1 MRLTRFVA
9 VVLGSLLPLGSALAF
24 DHGKLDALLK
34 AHVSGGKVDYEAV
47 RAKEPELD
55 AYLASVGSAS
65 GTQPTGFYINAYNA
79 IVLDALIDS
88 GSALPAKVTDLA
100 GFFDKTK
107 HRVAGKELTLNEL
120 EGMVRTSTK
129 DARVHFAFNC
139 GARSCPSLRASA
151 WPEDAA
157 ALDSALTAATT
168 SFFNGSG
175 LKIDDAKKELQVTR
189 LMEWYADDFKANTGT
204 IEAFLTRSVTDTTKA
219 AALKAAIANGYKVTF
234 QFYNWEPNRK

>member
-1 MRLTRFVA
+1 MRLLRFIA
-9 VVLGSLLPLGSALAF
+9 LLGGGMLPLSSAAAF
-24 DHGKLDALLK
+24 DHSKLDALLK

-55 AYLASVGSAS
+55 AYLASVGAAPA
-65 GTQPTGFYINAYNA
+65 TQATGFYINAYNA
-79 IVLDALIDS
+79 IVLDALVDS
-88 GSALPAKVTDLA
+88 GAALPAKVTDLP
-100 GFFDKTK
+100 GFFDKTRY
-107 HRVAGKELTLNEL
+107 RVAGKEVTLNEL

-139 GARSCPSLRASA
+139 GARSCPALRTSA

-157 ALDSALTAATT
+157 ALDSALAAATT

-175 LKIDDAKKELQVTR
+175 LKIDDSKKELQVTR

-204 IEAFLTRSVTDTTKA
+204 VEAYLTRSVTDTTKA
-219 AALKAAIANGYKVTF
+219 AALKAAIASGYKVTF